1 MLLLSQEEA
10 GLLLCIQSYHISCH
24 TAAQIYQQ
32 PSCLVLEKYKNTQMI
47 DSTQLCW
54 CWMSSSS
61 PTQEDIFPNIPDQDG
76 SIGVVS
82 TTSLCT
88 RQHYVSPPS
97 QKKGLQWVA
106 TVTESVWPRALFLC
120 SKLSPLIP
128 LHISATADLRPA
140 SSATCSSGTIMSVPV
155 QQLTILLSSILSGGV
170 FRVTGELLHQDY
182 CALCLAQ
189 LSAAA
194 ALYNPIHGFS
204 FAFPKTW
211 N

>member
-1 MLLLSQEEA
+1 M
-10 GLLLCIQSYHISCH
+10 
-24 TAAQIYQQ
+24 
-32 PSCLVLEKYKNTQMI
+32 
-47 DSTQLCW
+47 
-54 CWMSSSS
+54 
-61 PTQEDIFPNIPDQDG
+61 
-76 SIGVVS
+76 S

-106 TVTESVWPRALFLC
+106 AATESVWPRAIFLC
-120 SKLSPLIP
+120 SKVSPIIP

-211 N
+211 NWIGHNTRMGSRELHIGMTSHFADQKEWSKLWFGWVTG